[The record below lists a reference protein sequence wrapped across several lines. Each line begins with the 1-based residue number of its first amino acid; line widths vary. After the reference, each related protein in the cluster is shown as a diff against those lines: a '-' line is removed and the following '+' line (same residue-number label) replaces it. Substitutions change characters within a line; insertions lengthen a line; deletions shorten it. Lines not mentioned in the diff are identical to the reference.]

1 MSLPEDRKR
10 RWHYHTF
17 SFRKE
22 NLTKGEDDMDSNA
35 FLNDL
40 MSKMKLPEAK
50 GKKKAE
56 QSESVAQILAVMQ
69 KVKTEKKK
77 PPVTSYAPVKEMPMN
92 EPESMEEFS
101 QLASDV
107 MQECRPAMPTV
118 SAASKR
124 RLFGSPHISVFP
136 PPIRHRKIRMKCR
149 NATLCHSWQEMQ
161 GGHPPAFIPI
171 MAFPQQAGKDGQ
183 VQPFAPTLQAGEN

>member
-1 MSLPEDRKR
+1 
-10 RWHYHTF
+10 
-17 SFRKE
+17 
-22 NLTKGEDDMDSNA
+22 MDSNA

-118 SAASKR
+118 SAASQEKAVR
-124 RLFGSPHISVFP
+124 VAAY
-136 PPIRHRKIRMKCR
+136 IRVSSTNPAQEDAGTLLYVTPGRKCR
-149 NATLCHSWQEMQ
+149 VDIRRHLFRSWHFRNKQ
-161 GGHPPAFIPI
+161 GRTDRF
-171 MAFPQQAGKDGQ
+171 
-183 VQPFAPTLQAGEN
+183 QPFAPTLQAGED

>member
-1 MSLPEDRKR
+1 
-10 RWHYHTF
+10 
-17 SFRKE
+17 
-22 NLTKGEDDMDSNA
+22 MDSNA

-69 KVKTEKKK
+69 MVKTEKKK

-118 SAASKR
+118 SAASQEKAVR
-124 RLFGSPHISVFP
+124 VAAY
-136 PPIRHRKIRMKCR
+136 IRVSST
-149 NATLCHSWQEMQ
+149 NPAQEDSY
-161 GGHPPAFIPI
+161 
-171 MAFPQQAGKDGQ
+171 GKYCG
-183 VQPFAPTLQAGEN
+183 

>member
-40 MSKMKLPEAK
+40 MSKMKLSEAK

-107 MQECRPAMPTV
+107 MRQCRRCQQQA
-118 SAASKR
+118 KR

-183 VQPFAPTLQAGEN
+183 VSTVCSDTASRGKLTV

>member
-1 MSLPEDRKR
+1 
-10 RWHYHTF
+10 
-17 SFRKE
+17 
-22 NLTKGEDDMDSNA
+22 MDSNA

-92 EPESMEEFS
+92 EPDVNQCFQTGTASGSLYLTNVFAGHIQFFTKLFLCKSRCIAKITDTFS
-101 QLASDV
+101 
-107 MQECRPAMPTV
+107 
-118 SAASKR
+118 
-124 RLFGSPHISVFP
+124 
-136 PPIRHRKIRMKCR
+136 
-149 NATLCHSWQEMQ
+149 
-161 GGHPPAFIPI
+161 
-171 MAFPQQAGKDGQ
+171 
-183 VQPFAPTLQAGEN
+183 